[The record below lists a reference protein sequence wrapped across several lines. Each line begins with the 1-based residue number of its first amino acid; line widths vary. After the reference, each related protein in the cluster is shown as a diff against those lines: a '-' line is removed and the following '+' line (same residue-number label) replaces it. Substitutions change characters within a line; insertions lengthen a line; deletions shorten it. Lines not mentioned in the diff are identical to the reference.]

1 MTYPQSPGQPYDSL
15 EREFRSPLLGYRS
28 LISADR
34 YGLTGNRNHLRVEY
48 SHSDLS
54 VGEYLD
60 EVLRIAGIDLAR
72 NLPYPCGTG
81 RRTNVAILIK
91 EVKRRMSR

>member
-48 SHSDLS
+48 SHSDLF
-54 VGEYLD
+54 
-60 EVLRIAGIDLAR
+60 
-72 NLPYPCGTG
+72 
-81 RRTNVAILIK
+81 AI
-91 EVKRRMSR
+91 V